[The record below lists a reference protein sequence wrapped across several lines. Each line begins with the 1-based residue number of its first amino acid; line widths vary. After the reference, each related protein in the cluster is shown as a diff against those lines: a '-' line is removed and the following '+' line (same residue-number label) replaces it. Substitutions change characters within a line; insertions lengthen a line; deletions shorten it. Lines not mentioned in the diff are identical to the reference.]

1 MRKIIHLLVS
11 LLFERRS
18 YTCCERCQHVYAS
31 SQGACPE
38 CSHLDDAAL
47 EQLIRVRTENRYF
60 LRQMAV
66 IISLLLSAIAALF
79 YVNGII

>member
-11 LLFERRS
+11 FLFQRRS
-18 YTCCERCQHVYAS
+18 YTCCQRCGYVYAS
-31 SQGACPE
+31 RQGTCPE
-38 CSHLDDAAL
+38 CSHLDDEAL

-60 LRQMAV
+60 VRQMAV
-66 IISLLLSAIAALF
+66 IISLLLTVIAALF